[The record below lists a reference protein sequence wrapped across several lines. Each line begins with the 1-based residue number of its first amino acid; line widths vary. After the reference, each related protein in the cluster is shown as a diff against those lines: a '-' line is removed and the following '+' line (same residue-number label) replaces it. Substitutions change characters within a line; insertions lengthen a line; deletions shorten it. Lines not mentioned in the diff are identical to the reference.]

1 MENNFGTVFSYLIQR
16 QHLSFFHNA
25 GNTPP
30 YYLAMKHFNPMF
42 TLNFYFNTA
51 HTRPILILVLNLL
64 VAALMAQPSQRA
76 FERAGDEAYGQQDYN
91 AAMYYYH
98 NALQRGTNLDV
109 QWKYAE
115 SLRMFRAYDEAERA
129 YLNIDQ
135 ADPMRQKFPL
145 TDLRLGEVQKS
156 QGRYEKARHH
166 LNRFVKEQHAP
177 DSRLITAAQRELDAC
192 VWAQAQKA
200 SGASAKVEVKHLGK
214 EVNSPYSDF
223 APMAFGDTLFFSSYR
238 FDKKEK
244 AADSDDKITRVMMSV
259 NGKRSR
265 EPGQSLGLPGGDSM
279 HVAHSAFSPDGK
291 FMVFTYC
298 QNKSADD
305 IQCELW
311 LVQKDIKGR
320 WTKPVR
326 MPEPLNQKGY
336 TSTQPTI
343 SMDPATHYMT
353 LWFASDRPGGQGK
366 MDLWSM
372 PLDTNFFCACAAPLD
387 YRKPM
392 RIPKLKAPQPV
403 SVLNTPE
410 NDATP
415 FFFQPTQTL
424 FFSSEGWSGF
434 GGYDVFAASKDVLG
448 FNAPRN
454 LGQGI
459 NTSYNDV
466 YFFLKPDGHNGYL
479 SSNRPGAY
487 YLDEASKTCC
497 NDIFAFNVLDEEVL
511 KPHIYPVPVKSEPK
525 IEIVAAVTPKGAD
538 KSATPVKIAEL
549 PAPVPPVEVPATTP
563 APEASTPVVPVVE
576 ETPAPALASF
586 VGLRLFF
593 DNDEPDQ
600 RTLSTETRTN
610 YETSASTYLARREA
624 YRQAYTAGLSGEALT
639 KAEAEVEAF
648 FASEVQTGYDR
659 LDQLCDV
666 LLKRLKAGEKVSI
679 ILKGYTSPRAKN
691 NYNLHLS
698 KRRVGSVFNYFEQF
712 DGGVL
717 KPYLH
722 GGVLR
727 IAEQGLGETTANT
740 GVSDDLAD
748 QRNSVYSPA
757 AARERRVEIVDI
769 RPQ

>member
-1 MENNFGTVFSYLIQR
+1 MKNNFGTLFSYLIRR
-16 QHLSFFHNA
+16 QILSFLNNA
-25 GNTPP
+25 GTMPP
-30 YYLAMKHFNPMF
+30 YYLAMKQFNPMC
-42 TLNFYFNTA
+42 TLISFNSRM
-51 HTRPILILVLNLL
+51 HTRLFLALAMNLL
-64 VAALMAQPSQRA
+64 TVALMAQPTQRA
-76 FERAGDEAYGQQDYN
+76 FERAGDEAFGQRDYN

-156 QGRYEKARHH
+156 QGRYDKARQH

-177 DSRLITAAQRELDAC
+177 DSRLITEAQRELDAC

-200 SGASAKVEVKHLGK
+200 SGASSKVEVRHLGK

-223 APMAFGDTLFFSSYR
+223 APVAFGDTLFFSSYR

-244 AADSDDKITRVMMSV
+244 VETTEEKITRVMMSV

-265 EPGQSLGLPGGDSM
+265 EPGQAFGLPGGDSM
-279 HVAHSAFSPDGK
+279 HVAHSAFSPDSK
-291 FMVFTYC
+291 FMIFTYC
-298 QNKSADD
+298 QNKSVDD
-305 IQCELW
+305 IQCDLW

-326 MPEPLNQKGY
+326 LPEPLNQKGY

-366 MDLWSM
+366 MDLWSI

-392 RIPKLKAPQPV
+392 RLPKLKAPQNV

-434 GGYDVFAASKDVLG
+434 GGYDVFAASKDAVG

-459 NTSYNDV
+459 NTSYNDL

-497 NDIFAFNVLDEEVL
+497 NDIFAFNVLDEEIL
-511 KPHIYPVPVKSEPK
+511 KPHVYTTPPKLEPKEAIVAVPKGEKEPAEPVK
-525 IEIVAAVTPKGAD
+525 VT
-538 KSATPVKIAEL
+538 EL
-549 PAPVPPVEVPATTP
+549 PAPIPPVEAPIPTP
-563 APEASTPVVPVVE
+563 APEVPAPVAPVVE
-576 ETPAPALASF
+576 EAPVPALGSF

-600 RTLSTETRTN
+600 RTLNTDTRTN
-610 YETSASTYLARREA
+610 YETTANGYLARRQA
-624 YRQAYTAGLSGEALT
+624 YRQAYTAGLSGEART

-648 FASEVQTGYDR
+648 FASEVQVGYDR
-659 LDQLCDV
+659 LNQMCDV
-666 LLKRLKAGEKVSI
+666 LLKRLKAGEKVSV
-679 ILKGYTSPRAKN
+679 ILKGYTSPRAKSK
-691 NYNLHLS
+691 YNLYLS
-698 KRRVGSVFNYFEQF
+698 KRRISSVFNYFEQF

-722 GGVLR
+722 GGQLR
-727 IAEQGLGETTANT
+727 IGEQSLGETTADAS
-740 GVSDDLAD
+740 VSDNLTD